1 MTDDRR
7 YAEDDIRKIFE
18 RAGSSEDST
27 QRTGISSEGLTLA
40 ELKVIADEVGLS
52 PARIAEAA
60 ATLDSPSAT
69 ERRNRLGM
77 PVSVAQTVLLARLP
91 TDYEWELLLVELR
104 STFGVRGTDRSHGN
118 IREWTNGTLFAFIEP
133 AESGCRIRLGAS
145 KPGAVLVNGTGFA
158 WILAAAITFLTFL
171 STGDLAGGNTF
182 LPPIIGA
189 FGIGTLL
196 YNGKRLKGW
205 AGKYAGQMDYI
216 VDRARSMLDGEPK
229 APLPPEKNHP
239 SNRSSP

>member
-18 RAGSSEDST
+18 RAGSTEDSR

-40 ELKVIADEVGLS
+40 ELQVIAQEVGLS

-60 ATLDSPSAT
+60 RTLELPSAT
-69 ERRNRLGM
+69 KRRNRLGM
-77 PVSVAQTVLLARLP
+77 PVSVLQTVPLSRLP
-91 TDYEWELLLVELR
+91 SNYEWELLLAEFR

-118 IREWTNGTLFAFIEP
+118 IREWTNGTLFVFIEP

-145 KPGAVLVNGTGFA
+145 RPAAVLVNGTGFA
-158 WILAAAITFLTFL
+158 WIIAAAITLLTL
-171 STGDLAGGNTF
+171 AATGDLLGANAF

-189 FGIGTLL
+189 VGIGTLL
-196 YNGKRLKGW
+196 YHGKRLEIW
-205 AGKYAGQMDYI
+205 ARRCAGQMDYI
-216 VDRARSMLDGEPK
+216 AGRVHGMLSGEPQ
-229 APLPPEKNHP
+229 APLPAPEDQP
-239 SNRSSP
+239 SDRSSP